1 MERYEEYYGYPFL
14 DELHNFFPDFLYNN
28 QRFTSVSD
36 VFSYLN
42 MQMSQRFNLYT
53 AAWSRHQTPQ
63 RPPQQRRAAAS
74 AVPYFEDMNYIDN
87 RNNINNNNINNNI
100 NNIHAH
106 QFTPNNMFATPQAA
120 AAPRDAPEAPIR
132 RVAPG
137 VSVVPETRTARR
149 AAMPAVDLFSTE
161 FVIRDGGLSAGGIA
175 GLAGLASLLMPTHG
189 EQRNLSDLFAQIPG
203 FADPVIVRPSTN
215 EIAAATTIQTQGAS
229 QGEVCAICQD
239 EIITNCQTRK
249 INHCDHKF
257 HKGCI
262 DTWFAQNVHCPVCRH
277 DIRSVPSQSQAEDR
291 QVGDDETDDDTENI
305 VD

>member
-28 QRFTSVSD
+28 QRFRSVGD
-36 VFSYLN
+36 VFAYLN
-42 MQMSQRFNLYT
+42 MQMSQRFNLYS
-53 AAWSRHQTPQ
+53 AARARHQTPQ
-63 RPPQQRRAAAS
+63 RPPQQQRAAAT
-74 AVPYFEDMNYIDN
+74 AVPYFDDMNFIDN

-100 NNIHAH
+100 NNNMHSE
-106 QFTPNNMFATPQAA
+106 QYTPNNMYMTPQAA
-120 AAPRDAPEAPIR
+120 APPTVPIR

-137 VSVVPETRTARR
+137 VSVVPEARTARR

-175 GLAGLASLLMPTHG
+175 GLAGLASLLMPSQND
-189 EQRNLSDLFAQIPG
+189 QRNLTDLFAQIPG
-203 FADPVIVRPSTN
+203 FGDPVVVRPSAN
-215 EIAAATTIQTQGAS
+215 EIAAATTIQTQGAA

-277 DIRSVPSQSQAEDR
+277 DIRSMPAEGG
-291 QVGDDETDDDTENI
+291 QVDEDETDDDGAESI

>member
-28 QRFTSVSD
+28 QRFTSVPD
-36 VFSYLN
+36 VFRYLN

-63 RPPQQRRAAAS
+63 RPAPEQQRRAAA
-74 AVPYFEDMNYIDN
+74 VPYFEDVNYI
-87 RNNINNNNINNNI
+87 NNMNNMNNNLNNNIN
-100 NNIHAH
+100 AD
-106 QFTPNNMFATPQAA
+106 QYTPNNMFATTQAA
-120 AAPRDAPEAPIR
+120 ASRGPAAAPFQ

-137 VSVVPETRTARR
+137 VSVVPEARTARR

-161 FVIRDGGLSAGGIA
+161 FVIRDGGLTTGGIA
-175 GLAGLASLLMPTHG
+175 GLAGLASLLMPDT
-189 EQRNLSDLFAQIPG
+189 QRNLSDLFAQIPG
-203 FADPVIVRPSTN
+203 FADPVIVRPSNN
-215 EIAAATTIQTQGAS
+215 EIAASTTVQTQGVS
-229 QGEVCAICQD
+229 NGEVCAICQD

-249 INHCDHKF
+249 INYCDHKF

-277 DIRSVPSQSQAEDR
+277 DIRTPAQAQDR
-291 QVGDDETDDDTENI
+291 QVDDETDDGEDENENI